1 MKWYKAPQE
10 MLKAKRNDLKIFIFI
25 SIHYPLC
32 WKRCVLA
39 IGFKCLRNH
48 PVLNGVI
55 GDFRYLW
62 VPTPNIIFWLERKHN
77 FIFVY
82 MHMYLFVVPSYP
94 ISMHWIGVLEN
105 QLLTTAWK
113 NYEFLNFFNQILGF
127 THLKIMTSTHAS
139 SILQLAQRI
148 WTVICKTRSRVLP
161 EPKSNFISSFKTLG
175 LGHWSKDSY

>member
-77 FIFVY
+77 FIFVH

-94 ISMHWIGVLEN
+94 ISMHQIGVLEN

-113 NYEFLNFFNQILGF
+113 NYEFLNFF
-127 THLKIMTSTHAS
+127 
-139 SILQLAQRI
+139 SIRFWALLIWKLWPLHTLQAYYNSHNEYER
-148 WTVICKTRSRVLP
+148 
-161 EPKSNFISSFKTLG
+161 
-175 LGHWSKDSY
+175 